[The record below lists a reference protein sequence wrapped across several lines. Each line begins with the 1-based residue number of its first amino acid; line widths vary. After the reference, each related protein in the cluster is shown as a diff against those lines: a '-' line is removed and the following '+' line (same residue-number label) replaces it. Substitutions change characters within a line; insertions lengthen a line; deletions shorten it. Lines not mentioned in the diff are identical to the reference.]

1 MDSIV
6 HTAGRISFESRLSP
20 LHRILMALFG
30 LLPLYAPYDLIIR
43 RGWPDQF
50 TLNLLFPLLIC
61 LGAIAVSL
69 IFLSGAFLG
78 VSQRVLVDQAT
89 GAIVHE
95 NRKLLTGNR
104 TFRHPF
110 PSIDEMNVRTV
121 EGSDGPATYNIRI
134 SVQGGEN
141 MEFGEFSAQE
151 EAEGYLSAIAAMIG
165 RH

>member
-6 HTAGRISFESRLSP
+6 HTAGRISFENRLTP
-20 LHRILMALFG
+20 FHRALMGLFG
-30 LLPLYAPYDLIIR
+30 LLPLYAPYNLIIR
-43 RGWPDQF
+43 PGWPEQF
-50 TLNLLFPLLIC
+50 TLNLLVPFLIC

-69 IFLSGAFLG
+69 VFLSAAFLG

-95 NRKLLTGNR
+95 SRRLWAGSQ

-121 EGSDGPATYNIRI
+121 AWTDGPATYNIRI
-134 SVQGGEN
+134 FVHGGESI
-141 MEFGEFSAQE
+141 EFGGFSVQE
-151 EAEGYLSAIAAMIG
+151 EAEHYLSVIASMTG
-165 RH
+165 RQ